1 MNHLFSLLLIIMCGT
16 CAIEIIAV
24 DSKEELTF
32 AVAGLALSLT
42 IMIVNIIS
50 PLFNSKKK

>member
-1 MNHLFSLLLIIMCGT
+1 MSGV
-16 CAIEIIAV
+16 CAIQIIAV